1 MKIIIAILALWLV
14 TGAVYSTMIVNELQ
28 SELRVEKEITK
39 ICTGELLWR
48 EMQINDLKVSQ

>member
-1 MKIIIAILALWLV
+1 MKIIIAILTLWLV
-14 TGAVYSTMIVNELQ
+14 TGAIYSTLIVDELQ
-28 SELRVEKEITK
+28 SELRVEQEITK